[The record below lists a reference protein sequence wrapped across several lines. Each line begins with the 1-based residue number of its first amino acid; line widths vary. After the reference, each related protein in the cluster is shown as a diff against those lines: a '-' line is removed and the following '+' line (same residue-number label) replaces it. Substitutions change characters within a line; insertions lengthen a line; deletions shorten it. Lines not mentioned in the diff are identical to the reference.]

1 MSYPQFQA
9 ASDYLGAIADEDY
22 VKALPS
28 NSYEDRGGAV
38 LDGPEAGY
46 KVTYTQADAEAVT
59 AEDGRVI
66 LMDEHLA
73 DSDAMDYDMDRA
85 DGEWALSDYV
95 QKGIE
100 VLDNDTGFF
109 MMCEGGKIDW
119 ACHGNDPATVFEEVV
134 DMDNAIK
141 VAYEFYKKHPKE
153 TLIVVTADHETG
165 GLGLG
170 TGKYEL
176 QLKALAKQKQSQDIL
191 SRSITDLRK
200 MRKVINWPEMK
211 EFLAEKMGFWKEL
224 PVNWEQ
230 EKMLRDAYEE
240 SFVNK
245 HVVFEE
251 SLYAK
256 TEPLAVAAKKVMS
269 QIAMVGWTSG
279 GHTAGYVP
287 VFAVG
292 AGSKLFVGKMD
303 NTEIP
308 KRIAKAG
315 GYK

>member
-46 KVTYTQADAEAVT
+46 KVTYTQADAEAVM
-59 AEDGRVI
+59 AEDGSVI

-119 ACHGNDPATVFEEVV
+119 ACHANDASAKDKTEDLHKMIRE
-134 DMDNAIK
+134 
-141 VAYEFYKKHPKE
+141 YKF
-153 TLIVVTADHETG
+153 D
-165 GLGLG
+165 
-170 TGKYEL
+170 
-176 QLKALAKQKQSQDIL
+176 
-191 SRSITDLRK
+191 
-200 MRKVINWPEMK
+200 
-211 EFLAEKMGFWKEL
+211 
-224 PVNWEQ
+224 EQ
-230 EKMLRDAYEE
+230 E
-240 SFVNK
+240 
-245 HVVFEE
+245 
-251 SLYAK
+251 
-256 TEPLAVAAKKVMS
+256 
-269 QIAMVGWTSG
+269 
-279 GHTAGYVP
+279 
-287 VFAVG
+287 
-292 AGSKLFVGKMD
+292 
-303 NTEIP
+303 
-308 KRIAKAG
+308 
-315 GYK
+315 

>member
-1 MSYPQFQA
+1 MSEFTQIFPTLDIGFYSSNSKSTEICFLFIGDGMSYPQFQA

-109 MMCEGGKIDW
+109 MKSCRD
-119 ACHGNDPATVFEEVV
+119 GNRIRIPMNLPSCGVV
-134 DMDNAIK
+134 R
-141 VAYEFYKKHPKE
+141 FYIAERKH
-153 TLIVVTADHETG
+153 
-165 GLGLG
+165 
-170 TGKYEL
+170 
-176 QLKALAKQKQSQDIL
+176 
-191 SRSITDLRK
+191 
-200 MRKVINWPEMK
+200 
-211 EFLAEKMGFWKEL
+211 
-224 PVNWEQ
+224 
-230 EKMLRDAYEE
+230 
-240 SFVNK
+240 
-245 HVVFEE
+245 
-251 SLYAK
+251 
-256 TEPLAVAAKKVMS
+256 
-269 QIAMVGWTSG
+269 
-279 GHTAGYVP
+279 
-287 VFAVG
+287 
-292 AGSKLFVGKMD
+292 
-303 NTEIP
+303 
-308 KRIAKAG
+308 
-315 GYK
+315 